1 MTEPTSGRSGMLLE
15 LPLLPGFLPLAPLI
29 YSSRDDLVRKLGMLC
44 ILVSPDV
51 DII

>member
-1 MTEPTSGRSGMLLE
+1 MLLE
-15 LPLLPGFLPLAPLI
+15 LPLLPGFLALASLI
-29 YSSRDDLVRKLGMLC
+29 YLSKDNLVRKLGMLY